1 MNLQT
6 EAMKLRDAK
15 GGTYAEA
22 LQELR
27 RGAVAEYL
35 DEHPDAP
42 DFKVML
48 DTEIPLGAVRSAFG
62 ELRAAGHPAVMY
74 SWTCLVCSQAGATD
88 ECEKCHEP
96 AHSDCLDESGGWQV
110 CKDCAAKLEAA

>member
-6 EAMKLRDAK
+6 QAMDLRDAK
-15 GGTYAEA
+15 GGTYSEA

-27 RGAVAEYL
+27 RTTVAKYL
-35 DEHPDAP
+35 DEHPKAA
-42 DFKVML
+42 DFEIMEA
-48 DTEIPLGAVRSAFG
+48 TAIPLGAVRSAFG
-62 ELRAAGHPAVMY
+62 ELRALGHPAVVD

-110 CKDCAAKLEAA
+110 CRDCAAVLEAG